1 MARITKPQT
10 YAALWLRDQG
20 KTNEEI
26 AEELSITTK
35 QVAGVISKYPQN
47 TQTKQDV
54 AISRTSKDFM
64 IRKTSAKENNTVA
77 IMTKEASEMNDE
89 AKKNNLSR
97 VKNNTSNI
105 HRIS

>member
-35 QVAGVISKYPQN
+35 QVAGVMSKHPQDL
-47 TQTKQDV
+47 QPKQEV
-54 AISRTSKDFM
+54 VTRTSKDFM

>member
-26 AEELSITTK
+26 AEELSITIK
-35 QVAGVISKYPQN
+35 QVAGVMSKY
-47 TQTKQDV
+47 TQKAQPKQEV
-54 AISRTSKDFM
+54 VISRTSKDFM
-64 IRKTSAKENNTVA
+64 IRKTSANGNNTVA

-89 AKKNNLSR
+89 TKKKDFSKA
-97 VKNNTSNI
+97 KNNTSNI

>member
-26 AEELSITTK
+26 AKELSITIK
-35 QVAGVISKYPQN
+35 QVDGVMSKYPHN
-47 TQTKQDV
+47 TQPKQDV
-54 AISRTSKDFM
+54 AAIRTSKDFM

-89 AKKNNLSR
+89 AKKKNLSR